1 MSVNYIG
8 QFAAGREIVH
18 VQVEGDK
25 ILCFDTDGELLQTVV
40 EFDTVDTPPRV
51 RP

>member
-1 MSVNYIG
+1 MNYIG
-8 QFAAGREIVH
+8 EYAAGREITH

-25 ILCFDTDGELLQTVV
+25 ILCFDADEELLQTVT
-40 EFDTVDTPPRV
+40 EFDTVDSPRRV